1 MTMPLRIPLAGSP
14 SLRAAEPQ
22 GDTALIA
29 KAKSGD
35 QAAFEQLYRA
45 HAPRVFALCLR
56 LSADRQR
63 AAELTQDVFVRAWEG
78 LGGFRGEAAL
88 TSWLHRLAVNAHL
101 MSLRA
106 ERRRTKRIALEDDLF
121 EAPDDPHPAPRGV
134 VATPDIEGAI
144 DLERAIAKL
153 PHGARTVFV
162 LHEVEG
168 YTHEEIASATGLAA
182 GTLRAHLHRA
192 RRLLME
198 MMQR

>member
-1 MTMPLRIPLAGSP
+1 MTMALRLPLA
-14 SLRAAEPQ
+14 
-22 GDTALIA
+22 TALPTQRAEEGDAAMIARA
-29 KAKSGD
+29 KAGD
-35 QAAFEQLYRA
+35 GAAFEKLYRA

-78 LGGFRGEAAL
+78 LGGFRGESAL
-88 TSWLHRLAVNAHL
+88 ASWLHRLAVNAHL
-101 MSLRA
+101 MMLRS
-106 ERRRTKRIALEDDLF
+106 ERRRVRRVALEDDLF
-121 EAPDDPHPAPRGV
+121 EPADGPHLELHDSVPP
-134 VATPDIEGAI
+134 PDIESAI
-144 DLERAIAKL
+144 DLERAIARL
-153 PHGARTVFV
+153 PVGARTVFV

-198 MMQR
+198 MMTK